1 MNSVSRLTA
10 LLAPLRIY
18 ALGQNS
24 LIDKELEAY
33 GAGFALLEEQLA
45 RLEQDILPQTATPEG
60 LDAHEAGVG
69 LPKRDAPA
77 EERRA
82 LILKRKRRPL
92 PPPTPE
98 GALELLKSAGLLEP
112 EIYEGDGV
120 LSLAAAGVAPG
131 LDADVAWQLALESL
145 PAHLAVETNPRGH
158 DWDSLEQLK
167 VTWNQLDALNKSW
180 TLLAFTGITT
190 S

>member
-1 MNSVSRLTA
+1 VNSVSRLTA
-10 LLAPLRIY
+10 LLSPLRIY

-33 GAGFALLEEQLA
+33 GAGFALLEERLFQ
-45 RLEQDILPQTATPEG
+45 LEQDILPQTATPEG
-60 LDAHEAGVG
+60 LDAHEMSVG

-82 LILKRKRRPL
+82 LILKRKRQPPL
-92 PPPTPE
+92 PTPE

-120 LSLAAAGVAPG
+120 LYLAATGVAPG
-131 LDADVAWQLALESL
+131 MDAGAAWQLALESL

-158 DWDSLEQLK
+158 DWDSLDQLE